1 MALVAKSHSSQFPLF
16 PTEPRT
22 LAQAYEEYTVKA
34 GQQYTVNLAEAGLRS
49 VVHSLQRGRFALA
62 FWAQLPQ
69 LQRQM
74 QRQAH
79 VSLVELQLR

>member
-1 MALVAKSHSSQFPLF
+1 MAPVAKSHSSQFPLF

-34 GQQYTVNLAEAGLRS
+34 GQEYTVNLAEAALGS
-49 VVHSLQRGRFALA
+49 VVYSLQRGRFTLA
-62 FWAQLPQ
+62 FRAQLPQ

-74 QRQAH
+74 QRQTH
-79 VSLVELQLR
+79 IGLV